1 MHSGSTVRSHR
12 YGGPLCA
19 IHVRWFTFARMYTRS
34 IVATI
39 AVTFAAA
46 IADGHLC
53 TKFIYFLS
61 SVKVF
66 VKHRLKSV
74 LKYHFKSCSSHDSR
88 WLQNFGTLVVLP

>member
-19 IHVRWFTFARMYTRS
+19 IHVRWFTFARMYTHS

-46 IADGHLC
+46 IADG
-53 TKFIYFLS
+53 
-61 SVKVF
+61 
-66 VKHRLKSV
+66 V